1 MRETMELGDLEQ
13 RKFNI
18 VNIVRGSAQR
28 ELPVALVW
36 QKIFFFLCT
45 LYFNHTML
53 FNHYSITNV

>member
-28 ELPVALVW
+28 ESSVALVW
-36 QKIFFFLCT
+36 QKIFFFVCALCILIT
-45 LYFNHTML
+45 LCFL
-53 FNHYSITNV
+53 ITIV

>member
-28 ELPVALVW
+28 ESPVALVW
-36 QKIFFFLCT
+36 QKIFFLCVH
-45 LYFNHTML
+45 FV
-53 FNHYSITNV
+53 F